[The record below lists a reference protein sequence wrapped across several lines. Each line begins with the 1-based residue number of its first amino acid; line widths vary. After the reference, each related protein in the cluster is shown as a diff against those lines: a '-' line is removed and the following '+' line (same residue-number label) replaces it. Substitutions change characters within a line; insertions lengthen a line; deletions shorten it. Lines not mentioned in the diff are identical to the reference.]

1 MLGRRILD
9 PESVESAGPDVP
21 GLGLL
26 DVETVF
32 GGEKR
37 TVRVHGEATGAA
49 LAPSGTAVR
58 GYEIHMG
65 RSAVAAG
72 TRPLLHLREAQN
84 ADQRGVAQTH
94 PDGAVSES
102 GRVCGTYVHG
112 LFDHPALRGAFLDGL
127 RLAAGLPVHDEP
139 SPDPTADGLG
149 EGSGIDRLADH
160 VEAHLD
166 MDRLDTIVGWSHA

>member
-1 MLGRRILD
+1 M
-9 PESVESAGPDVP
+9 
-21 GLGLL
+21 
-26 DVETVF
+26 
-32 GGEKR
+32 
-37 TVRVHGEATGAA
+37 
-49 LAPSGTAVR
+49 APSGTAVR

-72 TRPLLHLREAQN
+72 TRPLLHVWVAQN
-84 ADQRGVAQTH
+84 ADLRGVAQTH

-102 GRVCGTYVHG
+102 GTVCGTYVHG

-127 RLAAGLPVHDEP
+127 RPAAGLPVHGDP
-139 SPDPTADGLG
+139 GPDPTADSPADGSR

-166 MDRLDTIVGWSHA
+166 MDRLDAIVGWSHD